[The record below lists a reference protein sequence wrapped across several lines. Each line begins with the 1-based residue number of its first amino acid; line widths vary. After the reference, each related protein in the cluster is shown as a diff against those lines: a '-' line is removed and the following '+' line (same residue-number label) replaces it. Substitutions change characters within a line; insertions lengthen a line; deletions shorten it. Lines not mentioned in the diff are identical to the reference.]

1 MDATRYFEEMHR
13 AMAAQKT
20 ASQLVLTACYQD
32 TAGSDAY
39 LELRRSPADGSFRI
53 LYSTMGRS
61 DLNFQLFRKGWQLCH
76 NAAGELTGRFPSSA
90 EGLIA
95 QTDFR
100 AFYRD
105 ESFDPDKAAHILD
118 TLRRYAG
125 QDISVPAQQDG
136 SRVTVT
142 SYPGRRTLG
151 LHRNTRQRLSAGGGH
166 PLLAGRP
173 TGRAR
178 APGAASLPSGRPPRR
193 PVGDRDRLCQDAR
206 ISASSSPP
214 PLHPL

>member
-39 LELRRSPADGSFRI
+39 LELRRNPADGSFRI

-125 QDISVPAQQDG
+125 QDISAPAQQGG

-142 SYPGRRTLG
+142 SYIQGGARWAYTGTPD
-151 LHRNTRQRLSAGGGH
+151 SACL
-166 PLLAGRP
+166 PAAAMAGRP

-206 ISASSSPP
+206 TSASISPP
-214 PLHPL
+214 PLHLL